1 MLRLAFFFYLICLVR
16 SPQIC
21 EPAGLIY
28 MTMLKKL
35 FRHISD
41 MQFERRRPAF
51 IALFLAAAVAFFT
64 VFAAP
69 SAGAETNSGVGAKKV
84 FSSKKPAGDEG
95 IFDEISRYVDSL
107 TIQIKN
113 LGGFINFLSVESAS
127 ESAAVHRGNIE
138 KFKSVSA
145 KCARQ
150 KNEFELLYRD
160 FVSLRVKDNIIK
172 TEQSVKNDN
181 VIEFDFKNANLV
193 DISYEI
199 TLLESVLHAKNLE
212 LKSLNAEIDS
222 FSTVQDELVNS
233 IAKAGAVPVSGGES
247 LEIIINAMTYGR
259 KSVAGYEVA
268 IAVKAADAYC
278 QSNQSRYLEL
288 KLYCLGQ
295 QKKVINYEISATR
308 TELEQKRRMNLF
320 IKDNSLL
327 FAVNKRQS
335 GLTTEELELSRVD
348 LADNKPRLDESLKKI
363 NLLME
368 EIKKEKGASDN
379 KADSWKLKF
388 LNMSLQ
394 FEQEMLKHKSN
405 FSSET
410 DELSKFLVKLANY
423 SAKAAE
429 EETDNIQKLFLFTS
443 GAGLYDKKIM
453 LRDEIDEYK
462 KQREEAQ
469 SLRNLIKSGRIKI
482 ENQIKVLNGDLAVKD
497 RESAEVLLL
506 MRKDAAPGREHDVKA
521 LKESIDGLIKIIKT
535 RLTGNEQHIQS
546 ALKYEQWLQEKV
558 KTIDNSV
565 KVLSSLVNQL
575 EERLD
580 LKTLSEAYNAFYNII
595 RSAYYKIESAPSLII
610 SSLASKKGWIDL
622 LIWLKNLSLVIAGAL
637 LAYAFITSLFFRGVS
652 SGAGF
657 KSAAGQ
663 ILPYLLL
670 AAAVKIY
677 SALFMI
683 NTAMVNVLT
692 LSAYSFA
699 AFKALIIS
707 LHNMQVANTLD
718 SDIFFRFS
726 LFIKYLFFATLALIV
741 VDNASES
748 AHVSILA
755 KFAYKSVSLLLM
767 FILAK
772 KYAHLMLS
780 YLYISR
786 RRLKIRKYG
795 SSFMHLASLYNHLLH
810 KYHSL
815 ISVILLIT
823 AVVYF
828 AGYYQHSFYILNS
841 SFLTLILYSILFL
854 APKFA
859 MMTFEWLF
867 SEESALLDIN
877 SYLYFKKRAV
887 VYIRIFYRLFF
898 IVIFAFFTLKIWGIR
913 VHSLIDLA
921 TAEPVVF
928 IGKKVVMLTAI
939 IATGFL
945 CWHLAEKFIDDLF
958 KSALSHQTSD
968 NIKKRG
974 ATIAPMLKSTVKY
987 LIWFLGIYLILKE
1000 IGVDVTPIV
1009 AGAGIFAL
1017 AIGFGAQNLV
1027 KDIVAGF
1034 FIIFEDQYNVGDY
1047 VTIEGISGTIEE
1059 ISIRITKIRDL
1070 TGILHII
1077 PNGAITR
1084 TSNFSKDFSVS
1095 RFEVSVAYESDFDH
1109 AIEVLEKT
1117 SSELCMDWSL
1127 FIIEPTQVLG
1137 IVSLGE
1143 SEVVIRTQTKLTVGK
1158 KVDFECE
1165 LRKRILKEFREN
1177 NIEIPYKRLVVLS
1190 DKEDVG
1196 SERI

>member
-1 MLRLAFFFYLICLVR
+1 MKV
-16 SPQIC
+16 
-21 EPAGLIY
+21 
-28 MTMLKKL
+28 LKKL
-35 FRHISD
+35 LRQISD
-41 MQFERRRPAF
+41 LPPARRSPAF
-51 IALFLAAAVAFFT
+51 IAVFLAAAVAFWAAFP
-64 VFAAP
+64 AP
-69 SAGAETNSGVGAKKV
+69 SFCAETKSGAAGAKKV

-95 IFDEISRYVDSL
+95 IFNEISRYIDSL

-113 LGGFINFLSVESAS
+113 LGGFINFLSAG
-127 ESAAVHRGNIE
+127 SAAAPGVEFATVHRENIE

-150 KNEFELLYRD
+150 KSEFELLYRD

-199 TLLESVLHAKNLE
+199 TLLESVLNAKNFE

-222 FSTVQDELVNS
+222 FSAVQDELVNS
-233 IAKAGAVPVSGGES
+233 IAKAGAFPAAGGES
-247 LEIIINAMTYGR
+247 LEIMINAMIYGL
-259 KSVAGYEVA
+259 KSGADYEVA
-268 IAVKAADAYC
+268 IAVKAAAYC

-368 EIKKEKGASDN
+368 EIKKEKGSSDN

-394 FEQEMLKHKSN
+394 FEQEMLKHKSS

-469 SLRNLIKSGRIKI
+469 SLRNLIKSGRVKI

-506 MRKDAAPGREHDVKA
+506 THKGAAPGRESDVKA
-521 LKESIDGLIKIIKT
+521 LKESIDGLIKTIKT
-535 RLTGNEQHIQS
+535 RLAGNEQHIQS

-622 LIWLKNLSLVIAGAL
+622 LIWLKNLSLIIAGAL

-652 SGAGF
+652 VGAGF

-677 SALFMI
+677 SAIFMT
-683 NTAMVNVLT
+683 NAAMVNVLT

-699 AFKALIIS
+699 VFKALIIS

-741 VDNASES
+741 VDNVSDS

-755 KFAYKSVSLLLM
+755 KFAYKSVSLMLM

-772 KYAHLMLS
+772 KYAYPMLS
-780 YLYISR
+780 YLYVSR

-795 SSFMHLASLYNHLLH
+795 SPFMHLASLYNHLLH

-815 ISVILLIT
+815 ISLILLIT

-867 SEESALLDIN
+867 SEESTLLDLN
-877 SYLYFKKRAV
+877 SYLHFKKRAV

-987 LIWFLGIYLILKE
+987 LIWFSAFILYLKKSASTLLRSSRVQVFSRSPSVSARRISLK
-1000 IGVDVTPIV
+1000 
-1009 AGAGIFAL
+1009 
-1017 AIGFGAQNLV
+1017 
-1027 KDIVAGF
+1027 
-1034 FIIFEDQYNVGDY
+1034 
-1047 VTIEGISGTIEE
+1047 IS
-1059 ISIRITKIRDL
+1059 SPVFSL
-1070 TGILHII
+1070 
-1077 PNGAITR
+1077 
-1084 TSNFSKDFSVS
+1084 FSK
-1095 RFEVSVAYESDFDH
+1095 
-1109 AIEVLEKT
+1109 T
-1117 SSELCMDWSL
+1117 S
-1127 FIIEPTQVLG
+1127 IT
-1137 IVSLGE
+1137 
-1143 SEVVIRTQTKLTVGK
+1143 
-1158 KVDFECE
+1158 
-1165 LRKRILKEFREN
+1165 
-1177 NIEIPYKRLVVLS
+1177 
-1190 DKEDVG
+1190 
-1196 SERI
+1196 